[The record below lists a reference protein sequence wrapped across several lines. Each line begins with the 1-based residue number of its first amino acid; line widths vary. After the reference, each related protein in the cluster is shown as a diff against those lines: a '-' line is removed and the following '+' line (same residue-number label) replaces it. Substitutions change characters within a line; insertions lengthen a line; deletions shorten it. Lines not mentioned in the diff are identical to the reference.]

1 MEIFRPAGRATQ
13 ITFPIKDLEGRIR
26 TGATSLDSEWVAWAD
41 TAGPLAQGNP
51 GFADMAGEAA
61 QLGTTGVYTLPVAAT
76 ELPAASPYV
85 MIRIISANAATQ
97 YVLIRTAS
105 AYANVTGISGTD
117 IASPVTGGYMPID
130 VKQSIALAAPA
141 DNSIEKSLAR
151 SYMAATH
158 YINAAITSRIA
169 LSDTVTLVTP
179 TDNTVDK
186 ALARMYMFATNYGDA
201 SISSR
206 LAPVV
211 SGRTVDVDASGGVE
225 VGSFQTGAI
234 TNLAFAANAIEAAG
248 VAVDVGSEFADA
260 LIGRNIRGGSSIGR
274 RVYEAIAWL
283 RNHSNILAGTLT
295 VYREDDSTTE
305 WTAVVATQAVSA
317 IVTDIDPA

>member
-1 MEIFRPAGRATQ
+1 MT
-13 ITFPIKDLEGRIR
+13 
-26 TGATSLDSEWVAWAD
+26 
-41 TAGPLAQGNP
+41 
-51 GFADMAGEAA
+51 GEASE
-61 QLGTTGVYTLPVAAT
+61 LGTTGVYTLSVAAG
-76 ELPAASPYV
+76 ELPTASPYV
-85 MIRIISANAATQ
+85 MIRVQSANAATQ

-105 AYANVTGISGTD
+105 SYANVTGISGTD

-130 VKQSIALAAPA
+130 VKQSIALVAPA

-151 SYMAATH
+151 SYMFATH
-158 YINAAITSRIA
+158 
-169 LSDTVTLVTP
+169 
-179 TDNTVDK
+179 
-186 ALARMYMFATNYGDA
+186 YGDA